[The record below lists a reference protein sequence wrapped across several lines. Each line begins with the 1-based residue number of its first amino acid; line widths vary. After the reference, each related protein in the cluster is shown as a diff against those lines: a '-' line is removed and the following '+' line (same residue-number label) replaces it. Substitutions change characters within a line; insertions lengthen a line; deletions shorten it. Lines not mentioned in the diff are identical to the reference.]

1 METFGF
7 KTLNYLGSK
16 LRLIDFIEKN
26 ISAVA
31 SDGECVCD
39 LFAGSGC
46 VSYRLSQ
53 SHPIIS
59 CDIQEYSQV
68 ICEALLNPS
77 DVTKEELNSLVQ
89 HFHSSSFQKL
99 INVFKPLID
108 IEEKA
113 IENKNLEILAD
124 VIEYGSIEVFNIE
137 KHKSHVSS
145 AIEKVCQ
152 ALQAQKLY
160 TKKTLI
166 TRYYG
171 GVYFSYKQA
180 VFIDGIL
187 ELIHSKIN
195 PCKKN
200 VFLAALLSTVSEIA
214 DTVGKHFAQPLKVR
228 DSKGKIKTLVYS
240 KAIKDKTVDVQLLYK
255 NWLLKYINLQKSG
268 FKHQTMRCD
277 FLQCLRNLPDNVKTI
292 YADPPYT
299 REHYSRYYHVLET
312 IVLRDS
318 PQLSTV
324 TIHGKKK
331 ISNGIYRQNRFQSP
345 FCIKSKALGTF
356 NELFEIA
363 SLKDRN
369 LILSYSPYD
378 ESKKTHPRVVTIQQ
392 LLDIAQKYYRS
403 VNVVS
408 AGHFLH
414 NKLNSSSRLL
424 EASDEAE
431 ILIVCTTPQ
440 KRSVSNVVK

>member
-1 METFGF
+1 M
-7 KTLNYLGSK
+7 
-16 LRLIDFIEKN
+16 
-26 ISAVA
+26 
-31 SDGECVCD
+31 
-39 LFAGSGC
+39 
-46 VSYRLSQ
+46 
-53 SHPIIS
+53 
-59 CDIQEYSQV
+59 
-68 ICEALLNPS
+68 
-77 DVTKEELNSLVQ
+77 
-89 HFHSSSFQKL
+89 
-99 INVFKPLID
+99 
-108 IEEKA
+108 
-113 IENKNLEILAD
+113 
-124 VIEYGSIEVFNIE
+124 
-137 KHKSHVSS
+137 
-145 AIEKVCQ
+145 
-152 ALQAQKLY
+152 
-160 TKKTLI
+160 
-166 TRYYG
+166 
-171 GVYFSYKQA
+171 
-180 VFIDGIL
+180 
-187 ELIHSKIN
+187 
-195 PCKKN
+195 
-200 VFLAALLSTVSEIA
+200 
-214 DTVGKHFAQPLKVR
+214 
-228 DSKGKIKTLVYS
+228 
-240 KAIKDKTVDVQLLYK
+240 
-255 NWLLKYINLQKSG
+255 
-268 FKHQTMRCD
+268 
-277 FLQCLRNLPDNVKTI
+277 
-292 YADPPYT
+292 
-299 REHYSRYYHVLET
+299 LET